1 MFVFLMIRRPP
12 RSTRTDTLFPYTTL
26 CRSAG
31 QDRRGHGD
39 TEQAVPDQAALDEA
53 EHGRDRGQDHEVPR
67 VQALDRGRL
76 GGDHGPFALRRQQD
90 RFDAFDEFCGIHY
103 AIAPQSGSGVEC
115 VGGGCADD
123 GRCARRI
130 TEAAVDCWLAHAK
143 VDVALLSPGGS
154 RSNNVITAE
163 NRAPWCRSESCLRTS
178 LDRKSTRLNS
188 SH

>member
-1 MFVFLMIRRPP
+1 MLRLPP
-12 RSTRTDTLFPYTTL
+12 RATLTATLCPHPTLF
-26 CRSAG
+26 RS
-31 QDRRGHGD
+31 
-39 TEQAVPDQAALDEA
+39 
-53 EHGRDRGQDHEVPR
+53 
-67 VQALDRGRL
+67 LDRGRL

-178 LDRKSTRLNS
+178 LCFIPVPTATKPADALALHDQARLSDRKSVV
-188 SH
+188 